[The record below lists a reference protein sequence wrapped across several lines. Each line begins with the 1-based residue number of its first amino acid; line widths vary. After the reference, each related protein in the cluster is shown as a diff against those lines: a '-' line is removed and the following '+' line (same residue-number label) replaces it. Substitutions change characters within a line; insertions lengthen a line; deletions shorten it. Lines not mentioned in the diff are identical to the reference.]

1 MKKFLFIINRPLY
14 LGAQTRESLEH
25 LMIVA
30 AFEQP
35 VAVLF
40 VDDAVFQL
48 SNNQVSEAIQATN
61 IGKLIQALPCYEIN
75 TLFVEYESLTERGL
89 TVNNLLLPVETIQ
102 RQQLSTLLNQ
112 YHQVINC

>member
-14 LGAQTRESLEH
+14 QGAQTRETLDQ

-30 AFEQP
+30 AFEQT
-35 VAVLF
+35 VAVLL

-48 SNNQVSEAIQATN
+48 STNQASEAVQSIN
-61 IGKLIQALPCYEIN
+61 IGKIFQALPVYDIN
-75 TLFVEYESLTERGL
+75 TVFVEQQSLDERGL
-89 TVNNLLLPVETIQ
+89 TIDDLLLPVETIQ
-102 RQQLSTLLNQ
+102 RYQLSSLLNQ